1 MQLVDQ
7 AVQVRAARVALA
19 DADVHESPA
28 DAAHR
33 RASAFGES
41 RADLIVVIQALSWR
55 VNLAAA
61 GDALNLP
68 QARLSVEG
76 AVD

>member
-33 RASAFGES
+33 RANAFGES
-41 RADLIVVIQALSWR
+41 RADLIVVENCFEELKATVGSGG
-55 VNLAAA
+55 N
-61 GDALNLP
+61 
-68 QARLSVEG
+68 
-76 AVD
+76 